1 MMPPSTWP
9 ALLSAPYYKLVQLQ
23 RRQQGYRPVSLPP
36 EPTSPSGYNTTSLS
50 PLLTRSAMAK
60 EKTGKRPLSSY
71 IWDTWDKP
79 PEERK
84 FLAKLDSF
92 LLTYA
97 ALSYFSKYLDQ
108 QNVTNAYVSGMK
120 EDLGLHG
127 NQLNYITT
135 AWTCGYVI
143 GQIPSN
149 LIITRIRPS
158 IWIPLMELIWSSLTM
173 VLASAKNFNTL
184 IAVRFFVGLAEST
197 FYPAIQYVIGS
208 WYKGDELG
216 KRACIFHTA
225 SSIGPMVSG
234 FLQAGAYNGL
244 HGKGGLEGWRW
255 LFIIDGVITI
265 PIALLGFL
273 IMPDLPTTTKPSIL
287 YTQKQIDI
295 AIKRMESIGR
305 KPPAKFT
312 KKKIIGFFSN
322 WHIWVMVPMYV
333 LFNNGSGP
341 AGSSSMTFWLQSFNK
356 PGHTVYTV
364 AQINTYPF
372 GGYVVAIIMTLI
384 YAWTSDGIGARWP
397 PIVFAAL
404 WNMVNSIVLAATP
417 LYTNITRRWIFYYM
431 GGCMSGLSGLIL
443 AWTNELTG
451 YDNEKRSF
459 VVACCNTF
467 AYVFQAWLPIVI
479 FPQVEQPRV
488 FKGNVTNAGI
498 DFALVCVAFLALY
511 LQTRD
516 EKRAAA
522 LRANDDDQSIVS
534 RDNGSSEPRKSDDV
548 YKGEVGSV
556 TGSTVVEVVEV
567 R

>member
-1 MMPPSTWP
+1 MPFSSWSSL
-9 ALLSAPYYKLVQLQ
+9 AFAPYYKLEYWL
-23 RRQQGYRPVSLPP
+23 RNRQGYHPIGRPTHSAH
-36 EPTSPSGYNTTSLS
+36 SSAHSLS
-50 PLLTRSAMAK
+50 QLDTDMVATVQTTESV
-60 EKTGKRPLSSY
+60 EKRPLSSY
-71 IWDTWDKP
+71 FWDTWNKS

-84 FLAKLDSF
+84 FLGKLDAL

-149 LIITRIRPS
+149 LLITRIRPS
-158 IWIPLMELIWSSLTM
+158 IWIPLMELTWSALTM
-173 VLASAKNFNTL
+173 VLASANNFNTL
-184 IAVRFFVGLAEST
+184 IAIRFFVGLAEST

-208 WYKGDELG
+208 WYKGDELA
-216 KRACIFHTA
+216 KRSCIFHTA

-244 HGKGGLEGWRW
+244 RGRGGLAGWRW

-265 PIALLGFL
+265 PIAILGFF
-273 IMPDLPTTTKPSIL
+273 IMPDLPTTTRPSVF

-295 AIKRMESIGR
+295 GIRRMEEIGR
-305 KPPAKFT
+305 KPPAPYT
-312 KKKIIGFFSN
+312 KKKVLGFFTN
-322 WHIWVMVPMYV
+322 WHIYVMVPMYV
-333 LFNNGSGP
+333 LFNNGAGP
-341 AGSSSMTFWLQSFNK
+341 SNSMVFWLQSFNT
-356 PGHTVYTV
+356 PDHTVYTV
-364 AQINTYPF
+364 PQINTYPF
-372 GGYVVAIIMTLI
+372 GIYAVAIIMTLI
-384 YAWTSDGIGARWP
+384 YAWTSDGIGMRWP
-397 PIVFAAL
+397 PIVFAGI
-404 WNMVNSIVLAATP
+404 WNMINSIVLAATP
-417 LYTNITRRWIFYYM
+417 LYTNVTRRWIFYYM
-431 GGCMSGLSGLIL
+431 TGCISGLSGLIL

-488 FKGNVTNAGI
+488 FKGNVANAAI

-511 LQTRD
+511 LQRRD
-516 EKRAAA
+516 RRRDAA
-522 LRANDDDQSIVS
+522 LRESERASVASVDDP
-534 RDNGSSEPRKSDDV
+534 SEPRKSDDA
-548 YKGEVGSV
+548 YKGVDVSAVAAEPVLV
-556 TGSTVVEVVEV
+556 QV